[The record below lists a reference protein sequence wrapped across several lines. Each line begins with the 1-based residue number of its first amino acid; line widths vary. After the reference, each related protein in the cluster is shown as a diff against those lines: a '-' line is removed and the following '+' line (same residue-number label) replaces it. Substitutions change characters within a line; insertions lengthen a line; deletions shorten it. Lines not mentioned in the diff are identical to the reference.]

1 MTHYGRDSLIGI
13 GLIISLLVERNI
25 SLSELKKELPE
36 YNIFKTKLNYNGEIS
51 SIISDVKKLYD
62 ESLIDTTDGVKI
74 NFSNSWIHIRKSN
87 TEPVIRIIS
96 EASSMLEAEKIC
108 KEIMSKLRIV

>member
-1 MTHYGRDSLIGI
+1 MTHHYKVNDKKYQGKRLDIF
-13 GLIISLLVERNI
+13 
-25 SLSELKKELPE
+25 LSENLIEL
-36 YNIFKTKLNYNGEIS
+36 S
-51 SIISDVKKLYD
+51 RS
-62 ESLIDTTDGVKI
+62 KI